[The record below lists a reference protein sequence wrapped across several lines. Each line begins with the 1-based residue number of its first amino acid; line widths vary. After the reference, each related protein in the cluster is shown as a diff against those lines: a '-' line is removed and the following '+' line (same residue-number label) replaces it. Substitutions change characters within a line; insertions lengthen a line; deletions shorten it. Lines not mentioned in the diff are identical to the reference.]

1 MPIVQ
6 HFRRSNRMGFKI
18 AILSCLLWAVIIFLD
33 FVLTPD
39 DNYIEL
45 TSKERLQTKYMIWV
59 TLGYSAQ
66 QLFVLMKFTK
76 KFYVINQLD
85 RPNLVFQNFSFV
97 ETYGIFICVLTAPI
111 LFGISMLLSLISNTT
126 PVVMNNGDY
135 SHFFES
141 PVHLIALA
149 AVVPAPL
156 LISSVQRM
164 METPNAKPNTLFK
177 LTVAETMPGLYKFVV
192 QPLIPFVTHGNSY
205 FSGQVSGAIVATSM
219 TAMFLMTKQKIYEG
233 ATRTKNKIKQ
243 TKTDGKPKLY
253 NTIHYHNNNNNNNNT
268 VNPLHNEIE
277 TKIQTRII
285 EKNLDQLIP
294 TDSHLTAPRLYLN
307 GAIFSWYLNFA
318 LLDLGFYS
326 YFLPSLLILGDNIKT
341 TLLGK
346 NTTNNELFYIGEITS
361 MGCMMVLNVMY
372 AMEQYHQLLSHVI
385 SSKNEIST
393 RRTERKEMTERTKG
407 TESTNGIT
415 YTKKLFSNIATNTLT
430 KTTPLRVDKLIPHS
444 EGDGNHSWD
453 FEMILKQCS
462 DEYDAQLI
470 GK

>member
-1 MPIVQ
+1 YELCLSIMPIVQ

-85 RPNLVFQNFSFV
+85 RPNLEFQNFSFV

-243 TKTDGKPKLY
+243 TKTDSKPKLY
-253 NTIHYHNNNNNNNNT
+253 NTIHYHNNNNNN
-268 VNPLHNEIE
+268 
-277 TKIQTRII
+277 
-285 EKNLDQLIP
+285 
-294 TDSHLTAPRLYLN
+294 
-307 GAIFSWYLNFA
+307 
-318 LLDLGFYS
+318 
-326 YFLPSLLILGDNIKT
+326 
-341 TLLGK
+341 
-346 NTTNNELFYIGEITS
+346 
-361 MGCMMVLNVMY
+361 
-372 AMEQYHQLLSHVI
+372 
-385 SSKNEIST
+385 
-393 RRTERKEMTERTKG
+393 
-407 TESTNGIT
+407 
-415 YTKKLFSNIATNTLT
+415 
-430 KTTPLRVDKLIPHS
+430 
-444 EGDGNHSWD
+444 
-453 FEMILKQCS
+453 
-462 DEYDAQLI
+462 
-470 GK
+470 